1 MDVPMYI
8 LTRGEPLE
16 KSKDKIYRIQS
27 PSLEKKYTDLGYKRH
42 ERIYKLTYMHSDYH
56 VYCIEFRSDKKG
68 LKPVLLMPEFL
79 IFRRPYPLEVYL
91 YAIDLYSSNPDKG
104 QRWTAEKTRNRFGLA
119 TFAHTTVG
127 RALKAFVRVLDELT
141 PTSPSTNNEQTD
153 EPDKQGV
160 GSQPLFPTVTITAE
174 LRKRAG
180 QFLRGVIAQ
189 SNRLVG
195 AAASNKIAREWFNTH
210 GRLLL

>member
-1 MDVPMYI
+1 MYI

-16 KSKDKIYRIQS
+16 KSKDKVYRVQS
-27 PSLEKKYTDLGYKRH
+27 PTLEKEYTDAGYQRH
-42 ERIYKLTYMHSDYH
+42 ERIYKLTYMHSDYY
-56 VYCIEFRSDKKG
+56 VYCVEFRNDKKG
-68 LKPVLLMPEFL
+68 LKSVLLMPEFL
-79 IFRRPYPLEVYL
+79 IFRRPYPLEAYL
-91 YAIDLYSSNPDKG
+91 FAIDLYSSTPDKG
-104 QRWTAEKTRNRFGLA
+104 QRWTAEKTRKRFGLE

-127 RALKAFVRVLDELT
+127 RTLKAFVRVLDELT
-141 PTSPSTNNEQTD
+141 PTTPLTSYEQTD
-153 EPDKQGV
+153 EPGRQGV
-160 GSQPLFPTVTITAE
+160 SSQRHLPTLTMTAQ